1 MKKTLI
7 SIIAV
12 IAIVAAIAVLH
23 ILSRPSHAPDILAD
37 APIDADVPTG
47 EPVVF
52 ELRYRGITGQKGD
65 LRNQGGYG
73 FGGGGE
79 VDSAFI
85 KAVKQQTD
93 NPIYVSHNS
102 CLTDRPYT
110 AVEYKDKE
118 ILAVYF
124 DLNADEALSPDER
137 LTPTDVA
144 QENRRGDDTTVFLT
158 PDFTVT
164 TNDSQRQ
171 VPFRV
176 ILWVQF
182 YGDSTQPNVTW
193 SPMGVYEGTAKLNGE
208 KMNFYLFPDFF
219 QRSYT
224 AFGASDY
231 SLMPASRKQGDYVW
245 QRSLSSLIVQDKTFY
260 RLTLRQ
266 DDSDP
271 QRLFVILAEDKS
283 PRGTIAFKVHGA
295 ADFNHRL
302 NNANLRGPEDNR
314 INFSITG
321 DMQELPVGRY
331 VVNSGYLNYG
341 SEKPEHQLDYSTSFS
356 SVPAFT
362 ITAGNT
368 ATVEFGKPQP
378 KLQAVELRQR
388 YNSNKEYKTEFSAG
402 TPVYLDLTFTGMAG
416 ETYRGFQQMVQKE
429 NYTTQEYMK
438 AHLEIVDSEQNP
450 VLSEDMEYG

>member
-1 MKKTLI
+1 MKKTIL
-7 SIIAV
+7 SIVVV
-12 IAIVAAIAVLH
+12 IGIVAGIAVLH

-52 ELRYRGITGQKGD
+52 ELRYRGITGKDDD
-65 LRNQGGYG
+65 LNASGGYG
-73 FGGGGE
+73 FGSREE

-85 KAVKQQTD
+85 RAVKEQTD
-93 NPIYVSHNS
+93 NPIYISHNA

-137 LTPTDVA
+137 LTPAKVS
-144 QENRRGDDTTVFLT
+144 QGNRRGDDATVFLT

-164 TNDSQRQ
+164 TKDGQPN

-193 SPMGVYEGTAKLNGE
+193 CPMGVYEGTAKLNGE
-208 KMNFYLFPDFF
+208 NMRFYLFPDFF
-219 QRSYT
+219 QKSYT

-231 SLMPASRKQGDYVW
+231 ALIPASRKQSEYIW
-245 QRSLSSLIVQDKTFY
+245 QNRLSSLIVQDKTFY
-260 RLTLRQ
+260 RVTLRH

-271 QRLFVILAEDKS
+271 QRLVVILAEDKS
-283 PRGTIAFKVHGA
+283 PRGRIAFKVHGA
-295 ADFNHRL
+295 EDFNHRL
-302 NNANLRGPEDNR
+302 TNANLRHPKNSR

-321 DMQELPVGRY
+321 DIQELPVGEY
-331 VVNSGYLNYG
+331 AVSSGSLNYG
-341 SEKPEHQLDYSTSFS
+341 GEEPLAYSTSFS
-356 SVPAFT
+356 SLPAFA
-362 ITAGNT
+362 ITAGQT
-368 ATVEFGKPQP
+368 TTVEFGKPQA
-378 KLQAVELRQR
+378 KLRAVELKQR
-388 YNSNKEYKTEFSAG
+388 YNSNKEYKTQFSEG
-402 TPVYLDLTFTGMAG
+402 TPIYLDLTLTGMAG
-416 ETYRGFQQMVQKE
+416 ETYRGFQQRVQRE
-429 NYTTQEYMK
+429 NYSMQEYMK
-438 AHLEIVDSEQNP
+438 AHLEIVDSADNP